1 MSQAID
7 RLLVGRIA
15 HELVSADPF
24 DQHDLAR
31 LDDLLESRLHR
42 RDGSGVIAN
51 PRFKIGLIPNPY
63 RPALKA
69 SDGLGVESPIVR
81 IGVFLLATLAQR
93 EGLQGRSLAIE
104 GGRALDRVPRTAPGA
119 TDHGIKKSP
128 VRSIEQFAQAIFAG
142 CQVGQRIAERIKVT

>member
-1 MSQAID
+1 VLAAFDISQAID

-63 RPALKA
+63 RSALKA
-69 SDGLGVESPIVR
+69 SDGLGVEPPIVR
-81 IGVFLLATLAQR
+81 IGVFLLATSAQR

-104 GGRALDRVPRTAPGA
+104 GGRSLDRVPRTAPGA
-119 TDHGIKKSP
+119 TDQRIKKPP
-128 VRSIEQFAQAIFAG
+128 VRSIKYFA
-142 CQVGQRIAERIKVT
+142 

>member
-7 RLLVGRIA
+7 RMLVGRIA

-31 LDDLLESRLHR
+31 LNDLLKSRLHR

-63 RPALKA
+63 RSALKA
-69 SDGLGVESPIVR
+69 SDGLGVESPIGR
-81 IGVFLLATLAQR
+81 IGVFLLATSAQR
-93 EGLQGRSLAIE
+93 EGLQGRPLAIE
-104 GGRALDRVPRTAPGA
+104 GGRALDRIPRTTPGA
-119 TDHGIKKSP
+119 TDHGIKKSS
-128 VRSIEQFAQAIFAG
+128 VRSVE
-142 CQVGQRIAERIKVT
+142 

>member
-42 RDGSGVIAN
+42 RDSARVIAN
-51 PRFKIGLIPNPY
+51 PRLNIRLVPSPY
-63 RPALKA
+63 RSALKA
-69 SDGLGVESPIVR
+69 SDGLGVEPSIVR
-81 IGVFLLATLAQR
+81 IGVFLLATSAQR
-93 EGLQGRSLAIE
+93 EGL
-104 GGRALDRVPRTAPGA
+104 
-119 TDHGIKKSP
+119 
-128 VRSIEQFAQAIFAG
+128 
-142 CQVGQRIAERIKVT
+142 

>member
-1 MSQAID
+1 VLAAFDMSQAID

-24 DQHDLAR
+24 DQNDFAR

-63 RPALKA
+63 RSALKA
-69 SDGLGVESPIVR
+69 ANGLGVESPIVR
-81 IGVFLLATLAQR
+81 IGVFLLATSAQR

-104 GGRALDRVPRTAPGA
+104 GGGALDRVPRTAPGA
-119 TDHGIKKSP
+119 TDHGIKKSSI
-128 VRSIEQFAQAIFAG
+128 RSIE
-142 CQVGQRIAERIKVT
+142 

>member
-1 MSQAID
+1 VFAAFDMSQAID

-24 DQHDLAR
+24 DQHDFAR
-31 LDDLLESRLHR
+31 LDDLLESRPHR
-42 RDGSGVIAN
+42 RDDSGVIAN
-51 PRFKIGLIPNPY
+51 PSFKIRLIPNPH
-63 RPALKA
+63 RSALKA

-93 EGLQGRSLAIE
+93 EGLQGRPLAIE

-128 VRSIEQFAQAIFAG
+128 VRSIE
-142 CQVGQRIAERIKVT
+142 

>member
-1 MSQAID
+1 VLAAFDISQAID

-81 IGVFLLATLAQR
+81 IGVFLLATSAQR

-119 TDHGIKKSP
+119 TDHEIKKSTI
-128 VRSIEQFAQAIFAG
+128 RSIE
-142 CQVGQRIAERIKVT
+142 

>member
-1 MSQAID
+1 VLAAFDMSQAID
-7 RLLVGRIA
+7 GLLVGRIA
-15 HELVSADPF
+15 DELVSADPF
-24 DQHDLAR
+24 DQHDFAR

-81 IGVFLLATLAQR
+81 IGVFLLATSAQR

-104 GGRALDRVPRTAPGA
+104 GGRSLDRVPRTAPGA
-119 TDHGIKKSP
+119 TDQRIKKPP
-128 VRSIEQFAQAIFAG
+128 VRSIKYFA
-142 CQVGQRIAERIKVT
+142 